1 MIGTTLA
8 IDSIPRLAPGV
19 RLHFDETRQTWMLLA
34 PERVLMLDE
43 TSLDIVQRCDGATQI
58 TALIDDLAQTYSAD
72 RAEIDGDVRE
82 LLAGLIEKR
91 VLQI

>member
-1 MIGTTLA
+1 VSETILA

-19 RLHFDETRQTWMLLA
+19 RLHFDETRQAWMLLA

-43 TSLDIVQRCDGATQI
+43 TSLDIVRRCDGATQI
-58 TALIDDLAQTYSAD
+58 ATLIDGLAEAYSAD
-72 RAEIDGDVRE
+72 RAEIDGDVRA
-82 LLAGLIEKR
+82 LLSGLIEKR